1 MSLWISHCVSEN
13 TPKSQAAMTSEDQVY
28 NKDTGSPQEWS
39 QRRDVLYQCA
49 DSITEAT
56 SLLKQPEE
64 ALFA

>member
-1 MSLWISHCVSEN
+1 
-13 TPKSQAAMTSEDQVY
+13 MTSEDQVY